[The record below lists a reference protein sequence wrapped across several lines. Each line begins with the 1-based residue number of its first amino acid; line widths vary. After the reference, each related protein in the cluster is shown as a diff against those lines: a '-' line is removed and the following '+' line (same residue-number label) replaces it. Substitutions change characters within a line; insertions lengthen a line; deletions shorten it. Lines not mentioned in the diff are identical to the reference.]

1 VKNHKKNLVKDSKNN
16 VQLHD
21 DEDSERDDFEG
32 FGSITEL
39 VKHKDKLVEKT
50 MQDPKFKQELA

>member
-1 VKNHKKNLVKDSKNN
+1 MVKDSKSN

-21 DEDSERDDFEG
+21 DEDSDRDDFEG

-50 MQDPKFKQELA
+50 MQDPKFK